1 MLQLVPSHWFLW
13 DFTVRQGS
21 EILAN
26 IDVSQWRE
34 KGVLT
39 IQGTRFLVYR
49 EGFFSGDFVLESSD
63 TIVARARKPSA
74 FLRSFIVE
82 HAGRQ
87 YTLRQH
93 SAFRRPFQL
102 LDGDREVGAITQ
114 EGFFM
119 PRASVVMPQD
129 MPLPVQVFIAW
140 LVIILWKRD
149 ANAE

>member
-1 MLQLVPSHWFLW
+1 MLQLVPSHWFSW

-26 IDVSQWRE
+26 IDVSWWSE

-49 EGFFSGDFVLESSD
+49 EGFFSGYFVLESGD

-74 FLRSFIVE
+74 FLHSFIVE
-82 HAGRQ
+82 HAGKQ

-93 SAFRRPFQL
+93 SALGRPFQL
-102 LDGDREVGAITQ
+102 LDGDREVGSITQ
-114 EGFFM
+114 EVFTD
-119 PRASVVMPQD
+119 RASVGMPQD

-149 ANAE
+149 ANAA

>member
-1 MLQLVPSHWFLW
+1 MLQLVPSHWFSW

-26 IDVSQWRE
+26 IDVSGWSE

-49 EGFFSGDFVLESSD
+49 EGLFCGDFVLESGD

-74 FLRSFIVE
+74 FLNSFIVE
-82 HAGRQ
+82 HAGKQ

-93 SAFRRPFQL
+93 SGPFQL
-102 LDGDREVGAITQ
+102 LDGDREVGSITP
-114 EGFFM
+114 EGFFTY
-119 PRASVVMPQD
+119 RASVGMPQD

-149 ANAE
+149 FSLD